1 MQHTIRGS
9 DVFVKEDLRSILDG
23 LTVAARHQ
31 PAGQFRDGFLA
42 AIDAV
47 RTSIDIRP
55 AAMSLDDWHVV
66 EETRIVEVRP

>member
-9 DVFVKEDLRSILDG
+9 DVFVKEDLRSILAG

-42 AIDAV
+42 AIEAV
-47 RTSIDIRP
+47 RTSVDIRP
-55 AAMSLDDWHVV
+55 AASPLDDWHVAD
-66 EETRIVEVRP
+66 ETRIVEVRP

>member
-1 MQHTIRGS
+1 MQHTFRGS
-9 DVFVKEDLRSILDG
+9 DVFVKEDLRSIQDG

-42 AIDAV
+42 AIDSV

-55 AAMSLDDWHVV
+55 SAMSLDDWHVV